1 MYKYIV
7 GMEDAAWGGS
17 FNFRKYAQEK
27 IMSEDVN
34 TNVEAQAE
42 GVQLSLQDIAT
53 MVQIIDIC
61 SKRGGFEGPELEAVG
76 GLRSRIVAFL
86 EEASKGQETPEGAVP
101 EVAATED
108 DSSES

>member
-1 MYKYIV
+1 
-7 GMEDAAWGGS
+7 
-17 FNFRKYAQEK
+17 
-27 IMSEDVN
+27 MSEDVN
-34 TNVEAQAE
+34 TNVETGTEEQPAGA
-42 GVQLSLQDIAT
+42 QLSLQDIST
-53 MVQIIDIC
+53 MVQVIDLC

-76 GLRSRIVAFL
+76 SLRSRIVAFL